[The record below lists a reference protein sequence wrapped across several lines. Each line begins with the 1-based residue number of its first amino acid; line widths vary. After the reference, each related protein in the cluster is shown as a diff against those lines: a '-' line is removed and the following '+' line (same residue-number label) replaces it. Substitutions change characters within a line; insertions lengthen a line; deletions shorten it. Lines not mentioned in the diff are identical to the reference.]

1 MRGGGAAK
9 DPTDN
14 LPTIKALM
22 EQDRV
27 AVFTYKLSSQWFR
40 TVIPYQWENR
50 SRDTSDSRFAIKGTT
65 KGQRELTLCRAWRHS
80 MPKGPLLPSE
90 FAPTKFSTS
99 VDKANFGN
107 TFLHFIESEWALT
120 LFSKNF
126 YNRLS
131 MCFGHIAHY
140 DRTTFYE
147 TWFTSDADRLRF
159 LRHTLDWP
167 CWGDPEFTFCD
178 VERAIQRE
186 VRKRNYLARY
196 ELLTAEEV
204 RSSEME
210 TLRRLEVKY
219 RAVERSHAHEA
230 ECTFPAN
237 GDPKTASNPRMP
249 VQASLF

>member
-1 MRGGGAAK
+1 MFERGHHGLNQGK
-9 DPTDN
+9 EEGR
-14 LPTIKALM
+14 LRLALFFCV
-22 EQDRV
+22 EI
-27 AVFTYKLSSQWFR
+27 A
-40 TVIPYQWENR
+40 
-50 SRDTSDSRFAIKGTT
+50 
-65 KGQRELTLCRAWRHS
+65 
-80 MPKGPLLPSE
+80 MPKGPFLPSD
-90 FAPTKFSTS
+90 FTATKFSTAA
-99 VDKANFGN
+99 DKATFGN
-107 TFLHFIESEWALT
+107 TFLHFVESEWALT
-120 LFSKNF
+120 LFSKGF

-159 LRHTLDWP
+159 LRHTLGWP

-178 VERAIQRE
+178 VERAIQQE

-210 TLRRLEVKY
+210 TLRRLEAKY
-219 RAVERSHAHEA
+219 RMVEQSLTHEA
-230 ECTFPAN
+230 DCTIPAP
-237 GDPKTASNPRMP
+237 GDSKTESSPRMP